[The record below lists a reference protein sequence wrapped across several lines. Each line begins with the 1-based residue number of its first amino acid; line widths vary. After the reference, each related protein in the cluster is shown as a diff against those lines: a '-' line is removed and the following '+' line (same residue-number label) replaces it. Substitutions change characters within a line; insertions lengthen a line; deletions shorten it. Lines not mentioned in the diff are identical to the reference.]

1 MTFPHETTLT
11 HQDWHSWWWWSSSRS
26 LLQHDLTWIVKETL
40 LFLWFD
46 RLNKW
51 RIKATDGSPFLCS
64 FSSIAKCVFSAPGSS
79 SRIDFWHHIMKD
91 KRRQQQIIGL
101 HHHHEM
107 MGRQGASSSKW
118 NMRWVRVTVLHSF
131 SSFDLKEGGVAVG
144 VYVSSKVTRRTTSVA
159 SESKKISFS
168 WRRELERHA
177 SWKEE
182 YRIQRRRIIDEDTSV
197 TKIFFTS
204 SLEKSVSSNPSS
216 TTEKL
221 FVLLID
227 WISERFLCDLKLCDA
242 TVRCFFFFLCEEK
255 TSSEDVLV
263 RVHKIYMLKVFMM
276 REIVSLLHS
285 LDDYSWGLP
294 FCKRNS
300 SLSRLKKRSY
310 LESWWCVHSRMWVQ
324 DKRDRERLFSTQT
337 EKKHCR

>member
-11 HQDWHSWWWWSSSRS
+11 HQDWHSWWWWWSSSRS
-26 LLQHDLTWIVKETL
+26 LLQHDLTWIMKETL
-40 LFLWFD
+40 LFLRFD

-204 SLEKSVSSNPSS
+204 SLEKSVFSNPSS

-227 WISERFLCDLKLCDA
+227 WISEGFLSQTVWCYRQMFLLLLVWGEDKFWRCSCESSQDLYVK
-242 TVRCFFFFLCEEK
+242 
-255 TSSEDVLV
+255 S
-263 RVHKIYMLKVFMM
+263 VHD
-276 REIVSLLHS
+276 E
-285 LDDYSWGLP
+285 
-294 FCKRNS
+294 
-300 SLSRLKKRSY
+300 
-310 LESWWCVHSRMWVQ
+310 
-324 DKRDRERLFSTQT
+324 RDREPIAQSWRLFLRIAFLQKEFFFEPT
-337 EKKHCR
+337 EEEKLSWIMMMCSLEDVSAGQER